1 MMMRRSPSSE
11 LLVRAASDPAVM
23 ARFWS
28 HVQRLTGTECWIW
41 TGAISDRGH
50 GRFWVGDDRVVIAHR
65 LAWAATYPGQPVPRL
80 LSHDCDNPACVNP
93 AHCRAGTTATNR
105 ADYAAR
111 AGTPGSP
118 LNDIRG
124 ARGRAEALRAAARS
138 GTDLDAAIAAG
149 LSPLDRDQPGLW

>member
-1 MMMRRSPSSE
+1 MMTRRSPTSE
-11 LLVRAASDPAVM
+11 LLIRAADDPAVM

-28 HVQRLTGTECWIW
+28 HVRRLAGTECWIW

-50 GRFWVGDDRVVIAHR
+50 GRFWVGADRVVIAHR

-80 LSHDCDNPACVNP
+80 LSHDCDNPTCVNP
-93 AHCRAGTTATNR
+93 AHLRAGTAATNR
-105 ADYAAR
+105 AEYDAR

-124 ARGRAEALRAAARS
+124 ARARAEALRAAARQ
-138 GTDLDAAIAAG
+138 GQDLNWLFTIEG
-149 LSPLDRDQPGLW
+149 VVGV